1 MSCTGLLVLFFIFIK
16 GQTESCND
24 SDSVAP
30 KPNIPHLKA
39 FSKKQSLVVTL
50 PARHT
55 DGESD
60 IYEIQIGRTET
71 QSIIYSRKV
80 SVSAA
85 AERTWTWISDLPL
98 ECVDHSVR
106 IRYFCNQSAPSPWSN
121 WTTNHGVKVKNTLR
135 IFPSDRVLQEGKSAT
150 FCCVAPQGV
159 KIASINFGNNHFPS
173 TSIGATVEAITVNN
187 LTIPTNRIK
196 SSLLTCT
203 EGTGKKVYA
212 WNYVSFP
219 PQKPQNLSCAT
230 SDMTTVVCNWN
241 SGRKRDEFDTN
252 TQTYSLH
259 IEFPAVP
266 QLQEYNISVM
276 VKDELGKET
285 ESYSFNISERVLPE
299 LQCCRATR
307 GVTNV
312 RISWRVVGNL
322 PQMMLICQVSAT
334 PGNITQQ
341 VDCNSSSHVCKAE
354 VEHLHPSTEY
364 SIVVRCSTNG
374 KLWGNWSKPK
384 LFKTYPLVMLELW
397 KKIEP
402 ASASQIRH
410 VTLMWN
416 THISDRAVSIQ
427 SYRVQWSQKDR
438 MWTNVTDGRQNQ
450 LEVTIGPEKC
460 NFTVEAILERG
471 YRAAAHITIPPSE
484 RQEAQ
489 VVKRRL
495 KSSSADG
502 IILSWD
508 KDRAVTCGYTV
519 EWCTLGS
526 AVPCTLKWIKVPKGN
541 NSLFLSSKNFTAGL
555 RYSFNIYGCTENGHK
570 LLEVKTG
577 YSQELKYVGSPSL
590 VQPVQTTSSSA
601 TLEWL
606 FNEHDPAHPAFIIGY
621 LITVQGGRSDKAP
634 DQATNVQN
642 LTIADPLQK
651 SVIIEGLQPNQEY
664 VCSVS
669 ALTKEGPGPS
679 VSVPFRTRINY
690 PSQLAKFLAPVLLL
704 LSCIVLLWPQ
714 RKKIRTG
721 LKEMFA
727 YPAGMNIKIP
737 EFESFLDET
746 IQRLSS
752 QRIEECISC
761 EIEILNVGASATARK
776 PDFTNDLCSPGTHS
790 SPSSTS
796 ASCISVQRGYCPQS
810 AVVLVE
816 KPTCLQM
823 ACVINKSYF
832 STIAESPSE
841 IAADSI

>member
-1 MSCTGLLVLFFIFIK
+1 TDSFYLLIRLPH
-16 GQTESCND
+16 
-24 SDSVAP
+24 SVAP
-30 KPNIPHLKA
+30 KPNIPYLKA

-55 DGESD
+55 DGEND
-60 IYEIQIGRTET
+60 TYEIQIGRTET

-80 SVSAA
+80 RVSAA

-106 IRYFCNQSAPSPWSN
+106 IRYFCNQSALSPWSS
-121 WTTNHGVKVKNTLR
+121 WTTNHGVKGRNKLR
-135 IFPSDRVLQEGKSAT
+135 IFPSDRVLQEGKSAK

-203 EGTGKKVYA
+203 EGTGKKAYA

-230 SDMTTVVCNWN
+230 SDMKTVVCNWS
-241 SGRKRDEFDTN
+241 SGRKRDEFDHN
-252 TQTYSLH
+252 TQTYTLH
-259 IEFPAVP
+259 IKNSDQGLISCETSSCRFPAVP

-276 VKDELGKET
+276 VKDQLGEET
-285 ESYSFNISERVLPE
+285 ESYSFNISERGLRPNPKWMIKIII
-299 LQCCRATR
+299 LTR

-312 RISWRVVGNL
+312 SISWRVVGNL
-322 PQMMLICQVSAT
+322 TQMVLICQVSAT
-334 PGNITQQ
+334 PGNTTQQ

-384 LFKTYPLVMLELW
+384 LFKTC
-397 KKIEP
+397 
-402 ASASQIRH
+402 
-410 VTLMWN
+410 N
-416 THISDRAVSIQ
+416 DRAVSIQ

-460 NFTVEAILERG
+460 NFTVEAILEMG
-471 YRAAAHITIPPSE
+471 YRAAAHITIPPAE

-489 VVKRRL
+489 VVKRQL

-502 IILSWD
+502 IRLSWD

-526 AVPCTLKWIKVPKGN
+526 AVPCTLKWIEVPKGN
-541 NSLFLSSKNFTAGL
+541 NSLFLSSRNFTAGL

-570 LLEVKTG
+570 LLEVQTG
-577 YSQELKYVGSPSL
+577 YSKELSNL

-634 DQATNVQN
+634 DQATSVS
-642 LTIADPLQK
+642 DPLQK
-651 SVIIEGLQPNQEY
+651 SVTIEGLQPNQEY

-669 ALTKEGPGPS
+669 KVFLSFFLKPALSIVIFMFVCFDES
-679 VSVPFRTRINY
+679 YLLQI
-690 PSQLAKFLAPVLLL
+690 FLFSLL
-704 LSCIVLLWPQ
+704 LSVSLAISHPYCFYL
-714 RKKIRTG
+714 
-721 LKEMFA
+721 FFN
-727 YPAGMNIKIP
+727 YC
-737 EFESFLDET
+737 FLHFCQT
-746 IQRLSS
+746 IQRLAS
-752 QRIEECISC
+752 QRIDECISC

-832 STIAESPSE
+832 STIAESPE
-841 IAADSI
+841 IAADST